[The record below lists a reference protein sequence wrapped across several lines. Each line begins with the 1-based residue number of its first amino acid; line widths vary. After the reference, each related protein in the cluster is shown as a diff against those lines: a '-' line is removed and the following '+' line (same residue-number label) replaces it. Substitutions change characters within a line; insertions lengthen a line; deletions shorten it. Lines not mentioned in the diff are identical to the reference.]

1 MGHRGI
7 RVLKWS
13 STRSDRCALG
23 SGGGR
28 GRCAQNSQ
36 GYQRHPPPG
45 RAQNARLTST
55 PHFPHLWNGNT
66 PTLSLTRLH
75 EGTVSAAITEVRMLH
90 QEAAPL
96 MGHCHTPTAMPE
108 PLLKG
113 FCLNLNQ
120 PQAAT
125 ILTFVSGTFPALGD
139 MHHKAPWRKAWV
151 TLIFQIYFMENKLFY
166 GKLQPCPKQQHKLH
180 MPTTQIPRS
189 SDNQPQSFTHLT
201 SARLFK
207 KQIPF
212 NKYLWMNSIYH
223 YRTQNHNS
231 MITPSTI
238 KQLLLNLCQSH
249 TCLKYTGSPIAFFS
263 IICWRNQVICPI
275 SLDWALQGASLWYNE
290 SVKSCQSPSHI
301 WLFVAPWTVA
311 CSTSLSMEFFR
322 QENWS
327 GEPFPS
333 PGDLPNP
340 GIEPSSLALQAD
352 SSPSESPEIHTRN
365 TPPISYKLDFEA
377 KSSIH
382 PSESTCTLPWGW
394 GWRAGSYWGPL
405 RTTETTILLGV
416 CKCMNL

>member
-1 MGHRGI
+1 MRSGFWGRQGEV
-7 RVLKWS
+7 RTEQPGLPAPP
-13 STRSDRCALG
+13 STRPSPEHPAHLHPSPSSPVKWEHTHSITNTAPRRYGQCCYYRSKNASPG
-23 SGGGR
+23 SCTADGPL
-28 GRCAQNSQ
+28 S
-36 GYQRHPPPG
+36 HPHS
-45 RAQNARLTST
+45 NAR
-55 PHFPHLWNGNT
+55 
-66 PTLSLTRLH
+66 
-75 EGTVSAAITEVRMLH
+75 
-90 QEAAPL
+90 
-96 MGHCHTPTAMPE
+96 

-125 ILTFVSGTFPALGD
+125 ILTFISGTFPALGD

-166 GKLQPCPKQQHKLH
+166 GKLQPCPKKLHKLH

-201 SARLFK
+201 SPRLFK

-212 NKYLWMNSIYH
+212 NMYLWMNSIYH

-231 MITPSTI
+231 MIIPSTI

-275 SLDWALQGASLWYNE
+275 SLDWALQGASLWYNRKGE
-290 SVKSCQSPSHI
+290 KLSVTQSYLTFCGPMD
-301 WLFVAPWTVA
+301 
-311 CSTSLSMEFFR
+311 CSLLNFSVHGILQAR
-322 QENWS
+322 KLS

-340 GIEPSSLALQAD
+340 GIKPSSLALQAD

-365 TPPISYKLDFEA
+365 TPPVSYKLDFEA

-405 RTTETTILLGV
+405 SRPTILLGV